1 MIKGKHYEITAKNLI
16 GHELIGL
23 EVKVTESFDSTKKG
37 MQGIVLEETQ
47 NTLVLETKN
56 GKKIVPKKECDFE
69 FVLGEEKVMVKGK
82 EILKR
87 PEDRVKNY
95 R

>member
-1 MIKGKHYEITAKNLI
+1 MN
-16 GHELIGL
+16 GL
-23 EVKVTESFDSTKKG
+23 EVKVTESFDPQKKG
-37 MQGIVLEETQ
+37 ITGIVLEETQ
-47 NTLVLETKN
+47 NTFVLGTKE
-56 GKKIVPKKECDFE
+56 GKKIVPKKECEFE
-69 FVLGEEKVMVKGK
+69 FTLGEEKVMVKGK